1 MEISNNVAE
10 KEISSSAPTP
20 ILVRKCG
27 NHYLHSSSW
36 NNGGDPSIVSASGHH
51 RTLSIRNHHH
61 QQQQQYPS
69 VHRQVKVVDVT
80 MASSSTG
87 GSERFVVVPGP
98 ASDCPAH
105 RHLLAAHQQNGSVC
119 VVATTDDP
127 CRDDGPADDILDDDE
142 GDSSIKS
149 RSSPSKI
156 RQFT

>member
-1 MEISNNVAE
+1 MSNNVAE
-10 KEISSSAPTP
+10 KEMSSSGPTP
-20 ILVRKCG
+20 ILVRKCSS
-27 NHYLHSSSW
+27 NHYLHPSSW

-51 RTLSIRNHHH
+51 RTLSFRN
-61 QQQQQYPS
+61 QQYPS

-87 GSERFVVVPGP
+87 GSERFVLVPGP

-149 RSSPSKI
+149 RSTPSKI